1 MAQSSQF
8 CLKQQ
13 AMHQA
18 RADTA
23 TLVNVRTV
31 ALTAATA
38 WGREATLAAAAERR
52 RAGGAIDP
60 ADAAIDAEFR
70 AEEARH

>member
-13 AMHQA
+13 AMHEA
-18 RADTA
+18 RAAA
-23 TLVNVRTV
+23 TPLVNVRTV

-38 WGREATLAAAAERR
+38 WGREATLAAAAELRR
-52 RAGGAIDP
+52 GGGPMDAD
-60 ADAAIDAEFR
+60 DAAIAAEFK
-70 AEEARH
+70 AEEATH